1 MHFLCL
7 LGAFKGTSDPFAVVT
22 KLSTKP
28 GDKPRVLGKT
38 EVIKNSLSPNWVH
51 VFTLD
56 YDLGTPCK
64 IAVNIFDE
72 VRKSN
77 NLGMG
82 SAVFDVGEILGSR
95 GNVKAKK
102 LKKGGTYVL
111 LRVLELSFVLCILQL
126 SIPRRIDSHDFPLL
140 N

>member
-1 MHFLCL
+1 MHHRAHITHLL
-7 LGAFKGTSDPFAVVT
+7 SSLVNLGAFKGTSDPFAVVT

-28 GDKPRVLGKT
+28 GDKPTVLGKT

-51 VFTLD
+51 VFTMD

-102 LKKGGTYVL
+102 LKKGGT
-111 LRVLELSFVLCILQL
+111 
-126 SIPRRIDSHDFPLL
+126 
-140 N
+140 

>member
-1 MHFLCL
+1 MLSSL
-7 LGAFKGTSDPFAVVT
+7 VNLGAFKGTSDPFAVVT

-28 GDKPRVLGKT
+28 GDKPTVLGKT

-51 VFTLD
+51 VFTMD

-102 LKKGGTYVL
+102 LKKGGT
-111 LRVLELSFVLCILQL
+111 
-126 SIPRRIDSHDFPLL
+126 
-140 N
+140 